1 MKLKSTFSKHEL
13 AKYIILQ
20 GTGKSIQKVNSYLC
34 NSLRPMQWCF
44 TDLIVTEAIAEVAIK
59 SVKHPL
65 QRLSLTVLKTFK
77 GFVYSFTKL
86 IACDH
91 E

>member
-1 MKLKSTFSKHEL
+1 MK
-13 AKYIILQ
+13 AK
-20 GTGKSIQKVNSYLC
+20 
-34 NSLRPMQWCF
+34 
-44 TDLIVTEAIAEVAIK
+44 VAIK
-59 SVKHPL
+59 SVKHHFAEV
-65 QRLSLTVLKTFK
+65 SLPVLKTFK